1 MAALRTDA
9 GEQLAPG
16 YRVLAHL
23 SRGRLLD
30 TYEVWSAERRCAC
43 VAKVVRPDL
52 VAARDAR
59 AALRTEG
66 RLLTGLSHPHIVR
79 AYELRERPQPMLVLE
94 SLTGE
99 TLAHMLAT
107 RTRRLPAADVAWLGV
122 HLCSAIGYVHAR
134 GFLHLDLKPSN
145 IVCDCGFAKVI
156 DFSIARRRDHQR
168 SGSGTRV
175 YMAPEQARH
184 EVLTE
189 AADVWGIGSVLYEA
203 AAGRRPYATKG
214 AERELRAEP
223 VSASRRLPG
232 GLDGVLD
239 ACLELAPAKRPTVD
253 ELAAALEGWLE
264 QTTRPLEEK

>member
-1 MAALRTDA
+1 MTAETGDT
-9 GEQLAPG
+9 LAPG

-30 TYEVWSAERRCAC
+30 TYEVWSDERRCVC

-52 VAARDAR
+52 LGTREART
-59 AALRTEG
+59 ALRTEG

-79 AYELRERPQPMLVLE
+79 AYELRERPQPVLVLE

-99 TLAHMLAT
+99 TLAHMLVT

-145 IVCDCGFAKVI
+145 VICDCGFAKVI
-156 DFSIARRRDHQR
+156 DFSIARPRGRAR

-175 YMAPEQARH
+175 YMAPEQVRRD
-184 EVLTE
+184 VLTE

-203 AAGRRPYATKG
+203 ATGRRPYADRSAG
-214 AERELRAEP
+214 RDLRADP
-223 VSASRRLPG
+223 VSASRRLSDGLG
-232 GLDGVLD
+232 GVID
-239 ACLELAPAKRPTVD
+239 ACLDLVPEQRPTID
-253 ELAAALEGWLE
+253 ALSGALEEWLE
-264 QTTRPLEEK
+264 QSAPLPVPK